1 MSTPTENWPKPW
13 MLQLHAQA
21 VEHGFIWVEPISEA
35 DARSLRDRLYRIR
48 RRSDKSMAA
57 FIPPEYHLVM
67 VGRWEPGEAGTGRLP
82 LIYNARADGKPLP
95 SIKIADGSEVEQYLK
110 PPALADPPPL
120 DLGNVEIKPEEIGN
134 LVAKLRKSAKERSS
148 E

>member
-1 MSTPTENWPKPW
+1 

-35 DARSLRDRLYRIR
+35 DAQSLRDRLYRIR

-95 SIKIADGSEVEQYLK
+95 SIRIADGSEAEAYLK
-110 PPALADPPPL
+110 PPALANPPAL
-120 DLGNVEIKPEEIGN
+120 DISNIEIKPEEISS
-134 LVAKLRKSAKERSS
+134 LVERLRKSAKERGND
-148 E
+148 